1 MNMANIN
8 KIKYV
13 SGNTIHNGAITNNNV
28 ALGVDM
34 DVDYGPTT
42 GDTAT
47 GFYQGVTPNNGGYT
61 IYRLSDND
69 IPRIVVAQ
77 DDEAL
82 IFFANS
88 FGDRSD
94 ITTVTDAIL
103 YFKDNLGYFITNR
116 KFDSITTS
124 GMTLMYDPGLVQSYP
139 KSGTTVSNLGSLGE
153 GNNGPSLTLTSNGAD
168 VGFVNEKGGTL
179 RFYNLNDGDGSYAT
193 AEYTGSPNDFTYNAW
208 FKAIS
213 FDTPTW
219 NFIVGRDGTYQQIG
233 IYEGGFIN
241 FFSQPDNIDINDES
255 GNPQIIIGKW
265 HNVTVRHIEGE
276 TTQLYVDNVLI
287 GEDTTN
293 TTISN
298 ESMTKFFVGGT
309 DGNGM
314 GAYFDGE
321 IGHVAFYDRALSV
334 AEIEKNYNALRSRYY
349 GAATGQT
356 GFFMSAISGGTTYA
370 YVILDPATGTVSSPI
385 DTGISFNDY
394 SEDDIKPL
402 NHSGYGLY
410 FQNRNNYDERI
421 VQFVDAFGTLI
432 ETYSGTTSNFDSDDF
447 EGKVLWAHF
456 HDLGVLKY
464 FDGISVGT
472 YTYNTDDESVD
483 VEDEDDGTSRDGSFI
498 IRSMSGSTYAHKI
511 LNASRPGA
519 ISLPSYNNN
528 DYSLNVRLYD
538 SGDYVAI
545 DTYDSND
552 GIYTSF
558 DMFDLLGNVI
568 STNDI
573 SSFNYN
579 SRSTDHFGT
588 NKFTIIFSNDND
600 QNQDYKI
607 FAYNGTSVITT
618 THERGDDFANWNSY
632 SQHYDNP
639 NQDNLSETFTYM
651 FYPNSTG
658 NDGPFSTTDYLNLL
672 SICNGTTGFTTNSI
686 ATGTTISFHW
696 NPDGAHYNDMV
707 VRPDGKLY
715 AMFVLPSGVTYTE
728 LVADASTLT
737 GLNKWNAGNY
747 VVYETQV
754 DNIHPTF
761 HLVNGT
767 TGALLDQLTFTPA
780 GGYSWSTNNSYT
792 AFMITDYDNSVG
804 WYLNTSTNEFTQFSG
819 QYNNRWEPPT
829 FFRGNDV
836 FTDHPSLLM
845 FNSNDGSARILSTTG
860 LSNEFTLPTSSNGS
874 YDLYRGNSFISYFYK
889 SADNDQPYVRLIDF
903 SGNTLNE
910 FTDADDVNWN
920 FWTSDHNNDVVM
932 VVSGEGLTSGTL
944 RVNLI
949 NPDGTTDQQVM
960 SYGNIQNYWREF
972 NDWHWWD

>member
-103 YFKDNLGYFITNR
+103 YFKDNSGYFITNG

-139 KSGTTVSNLGSLGE
+139 KSGATISNLGSLGQ
-153 GNNGPSLTLTSNGAD
+153 GNNGPTMYLTGTTYNSD
-168 VGFVNEKGGTL
+168 KGGSLLYSNSGYT
-179 RFYNLNDGDGSYAT
+179 YGQAAT
-193 AEYTGSPNDFTYNAW
+193 TDFVNDFTYNVW
-208 FKAIS
+208 FKATSFEATNTLIS
-213 FDTPTW
+213 RGLGLSKLYLGNLGDPNLSRV
-219 NFIVGRDGTYQQIG
+219 NFYDDETGLDMYTSGATIELNKWINIVV
-233 IYEGGFIN
+233 
-241 FFSQPDNIDINDES
+241 
-255 GNPQIIIGKW
+255 K
-265 HNVTVRHIEGE
+265 HIEG
-276 TTQLYVDNVLI
+276 TKTQVFVDNVMVI
-287 GEDTTN
+287 EDN
-293 TTISN
+293 TTFNLYN
-298 ESMTKFFVGGT
+298 ENIADFFIGGELSSPT
-309 DGNGM
+309 HSFSG
-314 GAYFDGE
+314 Y
-321 IGHVAFYDRALSV
+321 IGHVALYDRALSD
-334 AEIEKNYNALRSRYY
+334 AEIEKNYNALRNRYY
-349 GAATGQT
+349 GVATGQT

-385 DTGISFNDY
+385 DTGVPFADY
-394 SEDDIKPL
+394 GLDDVKPL

-410 FQNRNNYDERI
+410 FQNQNNFDERI

-432 ETYSGTTSNFDSDDF
+432 ETYSGTTSNFNSDDH
-447 EGKVLWAHF
+447 EGKMVFAHF
-456 HDLGVLKY
+456 HNLGVLKY

-472 YTYNTDDESVD
+472 YTYNSDDESVN
-483 VEDEDDGTSRDGSFI
+483 VEWNDDGTSRDGSFI
-498 IRSMSGSTYAHKI
+498 IRCSSGSTNTHKI
-511 LNASRPGA
+511 LNASKSGA
-519 ISLPSYNNN
+519 VSLPSYNYNN
-528 DYSLNVRLYD
+528 YSVNVRVYD

-545 DTYDSND
+545 DKYDSNN

-558 DMFDLLGNVI
+558 EMYDLDGNII
-568 STNDI
+568 SVNDI
-573 SSFNYN
+573 SSFNYT
-579 SRSTDHFGT
+579 SRSINHFGT
-588 NKFTIIFSNDND
+588 NKFTILFYNDND
-600 QNQDYKI
+600 INQDYKI
-607 FAYNGTSVITT
+607 FAYNGTSVIST
-618 THERGDDFANWNSY
+618 THERGSNFQNYNTY
-632 SQHYDNP
+632 SQNYDNP
-639 NQDNLSETFTYM
+639 NQDYLSETHTYM

-658 NDGPFSTTDYLNLL
+658 NNGPFSTTDYLSLV
-672 SICNGTTGFTTNSI
+672 SVCNGTTGFTVNSI
-686 ATGTTISFHW
+686 ATGTTLSFHW
-696 NPDGAHYNDMV
+696 NPDGPVYNDMV
-707 VRPDGKLY
+707 VGAGGKLY
-715 AMFVLPSGVTYTE
+715 AMFILPSGVTYTE

-737 GLNKWNAGNY
+737 GIGKTNAGNY
-747 VVYETQV
+747 IVYETQV
-754 DNIHPTF
+754 NNVTPTF

-780 GGYSWSTNNSYT
+780 GGYSWSIDRSYT
-792 AFMITDYDNSVG
+792 AFVITDYDNSVG

-819 QYNNRWEPPT
+819 QYNNRWTPPT

-836 FTDHPSLLM
+836 FTDHPSLVM
-845 FNSNDGSARILSTTG
+845 FNTNDGSARILSTTG
-860 LSNEFTLPTSSNGS
+860 LSNEFTLPTSNNGG
-874 YDLYRGNSFISYFYK
+874 YDLYRGNSFISYFYR
-889 SADNDQPYVRLIDF
+889 STDNDQPYVRLIDF
-903 SGNTLNE
+903 SGNTINE
-910 FTDADDVNWN
+910 FTDADDANWN
-920 FWTSDHNNDVVM
+920 FWTSDHNNDVVIA
-932 VVSGEGLTSGTL
+932 VSGEGLTSGTL

>member
-1 MNMANIN
+1 MIFMVMANTN
-8 KIKYV
+8 KIKYT
-13 SGNTIHNGAITNNNV
+13 SDNSIINGAITNNNAV
-28 ALGVDM
+28 LGVDM
-34 DVDYGPTT
+34 ALDYGPT
-42 GDTAT
+42 DIT
-47 GFYQGVTPNNGGYT
+47 GFWQGVTPNNGGYT
-61 IYRLSDND
+61 IYKVSADEQ
-69 IPRIVVAQ
+69 PRIVVAQ

-88 FGDRSD
+88 FGASNV
-94 ITTVTDAIL
+94 TTVTDAIL

-168 VGFVNEKGGTL
+168 VDFVNEKGGTL
-179 RFYNLNDGDGSYAT
+179 RFHNLNDGDGSYAT

-255 GNPQIIIGKW
+255 GDPQIIIGKW

-356 GFFMSAISGGTTYA
+356 AIFMSAITGGTTYQ

-385 DTGISFNDY
+385 DTGLSFTDY
-394 SEDDIKPL
+394 SQDDIKPL

-410 FQNRNNYDERI
+410 FQSQNNSDDKV

-432 ETYSGTTSNFDSDDF
+432 ESYSGTTSNYSTDDL
-447 EGKVLWAHF
+447 EGKVLYALF

-472 YTYNTDDESVD
+472 YTYDTNTESVD
-483 VEDEDDGTSRDGSFI
+483 VEWNDDGASRDGSFI
-498 IRSMSGSTYAHKI
+498 IRSMSGSTYAYKI
-511 LNASRPGA
+511 LNASRSGA
-519 ISLPSYNNN
+519 VSLPSYDNSV
-528 DYSLNVRLYD
+528 YSVNARLYD
-538 SGDYVAI
+538 NGDYVAI
-545 DTYDSND
+545 DTYHMGDS
-552 GIYTSF
+552 IYTSF
-558 DMFDLLGNVI
+558 DMFDVQGNII
-568 STNDI
+568 SVNDI

-579 SRSTDHFGT
+579 SRSTYHFGT
-588 NKFTIIFSNDND
+588 NKFTILFTNDND
-600 QNQDYKI
+600 VNQDYKI

-618 THERGDDFANWNSY
+618 THERGSSFQNYNTY
-632 SQHYDNP
+632 YQHYDNP
-639 NQDNLSETFTYM
+639 NQDYLSETFTYM

-658 NDGPFSTTDYLNLL
+658 SDGPFSTADYMNLL

-686 ATGTTISFHW
+686 ATGTTLSFHW
-696 NPDGAHYNDMV
+696 NPDGPVYNDMV
-707 VRPDGKLY
+707 VRPDGKVY

-728 LVADASTLT
+728 LVANASTLT
-737 GLNKWNAGNY
+737 GLNKHNAGNY

-767 TGALLDQLTFTPA
+767 TGVLLDQLTFTPA
-780 GGYSWSTNNSYT
+780 GGYSWSTDHSYS
-792 AFMITDYDNSVG
+792 AFVITDYDNSVG
-804 WYLNTSTNEFTQFSG
+804 WYLNTSANEFTQFSG
-819 QYNNRWEPPT
+819 QYNNRWTPPT

-836 FTDHPSLLM
+836 FTDHPSLVL
-845 FNSNDGSARILSTTG
+845 FNNGGSARILSTTG
-860 LSNEFTLPTSSNGS
+860 LSNEFTLPTSNNGG
-874 YDLYRGNSFISYFYK
+874 YGLNRGNSFISYFYR
-889 SADNDQPYVRLIDF
+889 STDNNQPYVRLIDF

-910 FTDADDVNWN
+910 YTDADDVNWN
-920 FWTSDHNNDVVM
+920 FWVGDHNNDVVF
-932 VVSGEGLTSGTL
+932 VVSGEGLMSGTL

-960 SYGNIQNYWREF
+960 SYGNIQNYWNEF

>member
-1 MNMANIN
+1 MFMANTN
-8 KIKYV
+8 KIKYTSDNSIV
-13 SGNTIHNGAITNNNV
+13 NGGITNNNMV
-28 ALGVDM
+28 LGVDM
-34 DVDYGPTT
+34 ALDYGPT
-42 GDTAT
+42 DIT
-47 GFYQGVTPNNGGYT
+47 GFWQGVTPNNGGYT
-61 IYRLSDND
+61 IYKVSAGEQ
-69 IPRIVVAQ
+69 PRIVVAQ

-103 YFKDNLGYFITNR
+103 YFKDNSGYFITNG

-139 KSGTTVSNLGSLGE
+139 KSGTTVSNLGSLGQ

-168 VGFVNEKGGTL
+168 VDFVNEKGGTL
-179 RFYNLNDGDGSYAT
+179 RFHNLNDGDGSYAT
-193 AEYTGSPNDFTYNAW
+193 AEYTGSPDDFTYNAW

-241 FFSQPDNIDINDES
+241 FFSLPDNIDIYNES
-255 GNPQIIIGKW
+255 GDPQITAGKW
-265 HNVTVRHIEGE
+265 YNVTVRHIEGQ

-356 GFFMSAISGGTTYA
+356 GFFMSAISGGTTFA

-385 DTGISFNDY
+385 DTGIPFADY

-410 FQNRNNYDERI
+410 FENGDDKI
-421 VQFVDAFGTLI
+421 VQFIDAFGTLI
-432 ETYSGTTSNFDSDDF
+432 ESYSGNTNNYNTDDH
-447 EGKVLWAHF
+447 EGKMVFAHF

-472 YTYNTDDESVD
+472 YTYDSDDENVD
-483 VEDEDDGTSRDGSFI
+483 VEWEDDGTSRDGSFI
-498 IRSMSGSTYAHKI
+498 IRCSSGSTNTHKI
-511 LNASRPGA
+511 LNASRPGVV
-519 ISLPSYNNN
+519 SLPSYNYN
-528 DYSLNVRLYD
+528 DYSVNVRLYD
-538 SGDYVAI
+538 NGDYVAI
-545 DTYDSND
+545 ERYDSNN

-558 DMFDLLGNVI
+558 EMYDLDGNII
-568 STNDI
+568 SVNDI

-588 NKFTIIFSNDND
+588 NKFTVLFYNNNDI
-600 QNQDYKI
+600 NQDYKI
-607 FAYNGTSVITT
+607 FAYNGTSVIST
-618 THERGDDFANWNSY
+618 THERGSSFQNYNTY
-632 SQHYDNP
+632 SENYDNP
-639 NQDNLSETFTYM
+639 NQDYLSETFTYM

-658 NDGPFSTTDYLNLL
+658 NNGPFSTVDYMSLV
-672 SICNGTTGFTTNSI
+672 SVCNGTTGFTVNSI
-686 ATGTTISFHW
+686 ATGTTFSFHW
-696 NPDGAHYNDMV
+696 NPDGPVYNDMV
-707 VRPDGKLY
+707 VGVGGKLY

-728 LVADASTLT
+728 LVANASTLT
-737 GLNKWNAGNY
+737 GLSKTNAGNY
-747 VVYETQV
+747 IVYETQV
-754 DNIHPTF
+754 DNVTPTF

-780 GGYSWSTNNSYT
+780 GGYSWSTDHSYS
-792 AFMITDYDNSVG
+792 ALVITDYDNSVG

-819 QYNNRWEPPT
+819 QYNNRWTPPT

-845 FNSNDGSARILSTTG
+845 FNTNDGSARILSTTG

-874 YDLYRGNSFISYFYK
+874 YNLYRGNSFISYFYR
-889 SADNDQPYVRLIDF
+889 STDNNQPYVRLIDF

-910 FTDADDVNWN
+910 FTDASDTNEY
-920 FWTSDHNNDVVM
+920 FYTADHNNDVVIA
-932 VVSGEGLTSGTL
+932 VSGEGLYSGTM
-944 RVNLI
+944 RVNI
-949 NPDGTTDQQVM
+949 VNPNGTTDQQVM
-960 SYGNIQNYWREF
+960 SRADLQNYWAEF
-972 NDWHWWD
+972 NDYHWWD